1 MTQDQVLFWL
11 MGGLFVLLGG
21 LTKGIIGLGMPL
33 VSVPLLSYVMPV
45 REAVALMAMPM
56 LLTNT
61 YQMFNAGRM
70 ALVVTRFWTLLLA
83 LALGIALGGYFLTS
97 LASSALGL
105 VLGTIVL
112 LSSLATLL
120 RGKRGIPHQVESWAN
135 PAVGLGAGIIGGIA
149 GLWGAPLGAYLAAL
163 DMGKEDFIASVGMS
177 FGIGSVALVLALIGY
192 GAFGVP
198 QLVTSSLALL
208 PAFAGLLIGQALRTL
223 VSQQMFRNAVLGTLM
238 VTGCL
243 LIYRS
248 LTA

>member
-1 MTQDQVLFWL
+1 MTQDQVLLWL
-11 MGGLFVLLGG
+11 TGALCVLLGG

-112 LSSLATLL
+112 LSS
-120 RGKRGIPHQVESWAN
+120 
-135 PAVGLGAGIIGGIA
+135 
-149 GLWGAPLGAYLAAL
+149 
-163 DMGKEDFIASVGMS
+163 
-177 FGIGSVALVLALIGY
+177 
-192 GAFGVP
+192 
-198 QLVTSSLALL
+198 
-208 PAFAGLLIGQALRTL
+208 
-223 VSQQMFRNAVLGTLM
+223 
-238 VTGCL
+238 
-243 LIYRS
+243 
-248 LTA
+248 